1 MTYENR
7 KKLEE
12 LSLNAFGGKNKY
24 LKLYKRGY
32 PTEMTRTKEDG
43 TEEKYRGDKY
53 QTLEEIVVT
62 MHEMIAKKE
71 QEEAVK
77 KERELKVKESQP
89 KTIMQE
95 YEENPKLDVN
105 EVKNETKG

>member
-43 TEEKYRGDKY
+43 TEEKYKGDKY
-53 QTLEEIVVT
+53 QTMEEIVVT

-71 QEEAVK
+71 QEEA
-77 KERELKVKESQP
+77 E
-89 KTIMQE
+89 
-95 YEENPKLDVN
+95 KLAKSLEKQ
-105 EVKNETKG
+105 EVKALVPGTEQTMDELRREGSYE